1 MAQAIFT
8 DIDLFKNEIQNSILD
23 KAVVKNA
30 STLTGVGGE
39 AGQIIFLDTDTPQ
52 HKAGF
57 YFYSGNQ
64 WNLIPNAVDV
74 ERIIENS
81 VKGLSPKGSVDF
93 TSWTNV
99 TLTSSENKVFL
110 DQDGKES
117 DKGEIELET
126 WVFNIE
132 ELTIDQKIDINK
144 TLEARFN
151 YDQDNTEDNPFN
163 EVGVLVNNKIT
174 NNYNIDC
181 PEPLTS
187 LVAGKTKLLLKDQT
201 KKSENGLYDVRKAE
215 EVPVSE
221 NDEPVVNKLQVTVT
235 RCSNLSKDRLVDGTT
250 TGKAKDPD
258 SAVNAYVFVQRGQE
272 HVHQDVAFVQT
283 RESLNGDDAKVGDD
297 LEFVQFSGASGG
309 VQAQGSAKVVN
320 GNTVTV
326 ITKRSED
333 ASNAVSLLTTS
344 EHMEVTSDKITRLI
358 SPQSITATSSITG
371 ITAAINSAIT
381 NYVNTFK
388 STLDPSNELVIT
400 AENFKSVSVEFSH
413 NNSPAT
419 IPHKLNTDWF
429 VQVILNE
436 HMTKENPT
444 VDAKVV
450 FQFVGNPYSVIPES
464 WKVSDKQN

>member
-30 STLTGVGGE
+30 STLTGVAGE
-39 AGQIIFLDTDTPQ
+39 AGQIIFLDTDTAQ

-57 YFYSGNQ
+57 YFYSGNA

-99 TLTSSENKVFL
+99 ALTDSANKILL
-110 DQDGKES
+110 DQDGNES
-117 DKGEIELET
+117 DSGEIELDT
-126 WVFNIE
+126 SVFYIE
-132 ELTIDQKIDINK
+132 DLTDAQKIEINQ

-151 YDQDNTEDNPFN
+151 YDQDNSQDNPFN

-181 PEPLTS
+181 PDPLTS
-187 LVAGKTKLLLKDQT
+187 LVARKTKLLLKDQT
-201 KKSENGLYDVRKAE
+201 TKSQNGLYDVRKVT
-215 EVPVSE
+215 EVT
-221 NDEPVVNKLQVTVT
+221 VNEGNQDVTKTQVTVT
-235 RCSNLSKDRLVDGTT
+235 RSYNLSKDNLVDGTT

-258 SAVNAYVFVQRGQE
+258 SAVNAYVFVQKGQE

-283 RESLNGDDAKVGDD
+283 LDDAKVGNS

-333 ASNAVSLLTTS
+333 KANAVSLLTTS
-344 EHMEVTSDKITRLI
+344 EQIETNSDKVAKLTTPRTITTEKKTLTAI
-358 SPQSITATSSITG
+358 SGAISQKI
-371 ITAAINSAIT
+371 AADILAL
-381 NYVNTFK
+381 K
-388 STLDPSNELVIT
+388 SELDPTNGSNGLAIDET
-400 AENFKSVSVEFSH
+400 NFECISVAFTYAD
-413 NNSPAT
+413 SPAT
-419 IPHKLNTDWF
+419 IPHKLNTSQF
-429 VQVILNE
+429 VETIINSKMAAKTDIEVS
-436 HMTKENPT
+436 
-444 VDAKVV
+444 AKVV
-450 FQFVGNPYSVIPES
+450 YQFVGDPYSVLPNS